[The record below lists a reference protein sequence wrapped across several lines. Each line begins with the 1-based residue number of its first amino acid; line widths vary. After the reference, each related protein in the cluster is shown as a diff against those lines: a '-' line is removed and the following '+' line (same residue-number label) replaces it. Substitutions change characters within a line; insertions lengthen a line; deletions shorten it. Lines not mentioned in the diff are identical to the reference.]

1 MATAASS
8 EDEQPSVIDTRRAP
22 ASRQEP
28 NLVYGATVQLPT
40 FDKAEP
46 CAWFRI
52 TDANFGIRKVTDS
65 HTKYYYVLSKLD
77 SVTLRKLSTFL
88 DCPLGANPYR
98 DIRQTLCSTFEPPLE
113 AKIDAFLATTD
124 AGDERPAEFALELRR
139 LLARASLDDVLK
151 RVFLRSMKP
160 AIVTA
165 ITGSLAGDFDTVAA
179 AADRA
184 WTASSASTS
193 AAPAAAVSAVSSAP
207 PLRGAGRGNRGNRG
221 GRSRGN
227 RPSGQV
233 ESVPLCHFH
242 RKFGDAA
249 RKCASGCSRWTE
261 PRPRDAPARVSHIEE
276 ALDGEDALVGTD
288 PENF

>member
-1 MATAASS
+1 MATAISS
-8 EDEQPSVIDTRRAP
+8 SDEQPSVIETRSAG
-22 ASRQEP
+22 RQDP
-28 NLVYGATVQLPT
+28 SLVYGATVQLPT

-46 CAWFRI
+46 RAWFRI
-52 TDANFGIRKVTDS
+52 ADANFGIRKVTDS

-88 DCPLGANPYR
+88 DRPLGADRYK
-98 DIRQTLCSTFEPPLE
+98 DICQTLCTTFEPHLE
-113 AKIDAFLATTD
+113 AKIDAFLSTTD

-139 LLARASLDDVLK
+139 LLVRASLDDVLK
-151 RVFLRSMKP
+151 RVFLRSMNP
-160 AIVTA
+160 SIVTA

-179 AADRA
+179 AADKA

-193 AAPAAAVSAVSSAP
+193 SQATVSAVSSTAP
-207 PLRGAGRGNRGNRG
+207 HRGGGRGSCGGRG
-221 GRSRGN
+221 GRQRGN

-249 RKCASGCSRWTE
+249 RKCASGCSRWNE
-261 PRPRDAPARVSHIEE
+261 DRPRDNPARVFHVEE
-276 ALDGEDALVGTD
+276 ALDGDDTHIGTD
-288 PENF
+288 SGNV